1 MINLEELVSAIQQ
14 SALSASSVVAK
25 KNLEILDEFFERY
38 EEDSDVDDLAKSALS
53 AIAELD
59 SKDTEQAEKIKDVL
73 NSLSDALK
81 KAGHDKAGSLAP
93 KLVNIE
99 YPNVTKHGVET
110 HTVSVPLLSLIPI
123 NSIQLSELKFTTDL
137 DISLVE
143 DKLQIAFPDKPKAG
157 RLGKSKDDGQGKS
170 HHATLEV
177 VIDCK
182 EPPQGLQK
190 LVEGYDRALRAQ
202 IPG

>member
-14 SALSASSVVAK
+14 SALSASTVVAK
-25 KNLEILDEFFERY
+25 KNLDMLDEFFEHY
-38 EEDSDVDDLAKSALS
+38 DDESEVDDLAKSVLS
-53 AIAELD
+53 AISELD
-59 SKDTEQAEKIKDVL
+59 TDDSEQAEKIKDVL
-73 NSLSDALK
+73 NGLSSGLK
-81 KAGHDKAGSLAP
+81 KAGHNKAGSLAP

-99 YPNVTKHGVET
+99 YPSVTKSGIET
-110 HTVSVPLLSLIPI
+110 HTVSVPLLSLIPM
-123 NSIQLSELKFTTDL
+123 NTIQLSELKFTTEL
-137 DISLVE
+137 DINLIE
-143 DKLQIAFPDKPKAG
+143 NKLQIAFPDTPKTG
-157 RLGKSKDDGQGKS
+157 RLGKTKSKDQS
-170 HHATLEV
+170 HPHHATLEV